1 MMKAA
6 PRQAPPRPRA
16 FMQLIVGRR
25 PAPEIEAKHH
35 DRQFSPEGLKA
46 AACKPAPKR
55 TKGGASRRR
64 TGTAGPS
71 LLQLTTFA
79 G

>member
-1 MMKAA
+1 MMKGP

-25 PAPEIEAKHH
+25 PAPEIEAEHH
-35 DRQFSPEGLKA
+35 DRQFSPDALKA
-46 AACKPAPKR
+46 AGRQPAPKR
-55 TKGGASRRR
+55 AKAGASSRR
-64 TGTAGPS
+64 TGTVGPS